1 MDILDNKE
9 IEIISNLLNF
19 NKKSNFSEKNGID
32 DFFNYLSYLNTEK
45 INSITTIKYIENCL
59 HEIKLLKGQAF
70 NCVYLNKLS
79 DVKNNF
85 NINEDFSNNIDIFSF
100 LTYFTNMNKGN
111 IIKLNNIVNLKS
123 NNGNIK
129 LNNENLLI
137 GESSEDLEKTIKA
150 HELGFEIFKTFPPNE
165 NNLIKH
171 LIESESKDK
180 SIKLNF
186 ILEYLK
192 DYEINLE
199 KIKFSRGKNI
209 FEYIANSSEI
219 DIINILLSHGLDF
232 ELKNTYINNTIT
244 VILADE
250 IKFLSHEDYSL
261 HHDKEVLIEKVN
273 LLAKYGMDLSYR
285 FTRNK
290 DSEISPLFINLYDT
304 LPLEEVKQIR
314 NHNKINTGNCFYYL
328 LNRSL
333 KACKAPENIIVDGVD
348 SSGKIIPLM
357 FIYMDNAFL
366 FAKEMEIKEQEQ
378 VEIINDLIND
388 NINRSNISTFIE
400 IITPQKAMIEKN
412 IINNEIDN
420 NNLNSIKNTKRL

>member
-9 IEIISNLLNF
+9 IEVISKLLNF

-45 INSITTIKYIENCL
+45 INSISTIKYIENCL

-70 NCVYLNKLS
+70 NSVYLNKLS

-100 LTYFTNMNKGN
+100 LTYFTNMNKEN
-111 IIKLNNIVNLKS
+111 IIKLNNILNLKS

-171 LIESESKDK
+171 LIESEIKDK

-199 KIKFSRGKNI
+199 KIKFSKGKNI
-209 FEYIANSSEI
+209 FEHIANSFEI
-219 DIINILLSHGLDF
+219 DVIEVLLTHGLDF
-232 ELKNTYINNTIT
+232 ELKNTYVNNIIT

-261 HHDKEVLIEKVN
+261 YDKEVLIEKVN

-290 DSEISPLFINLYDT
+290 DSEISPLFINLYDK

-314 NHNKINTGNCFYYL
+314 NDNKINTGNCFYYL
-328 LNRSL
+328 LNKSL
-333 KACKAPENIIVDGVD
+333 KACKSPENIMVDGVD
-348 SSGKIIPLM
+348 SSGKVIPLM
-357 FIYMDNAFL
+357 FTYMDNAFL
-366 FAKEMEIKEQEQ
+366 FAKEMEIKEQEK

-388 NINRSNISTFIE
+388 NINNPNISIFIE
-400 IITPQKAMIEKN
+400 IINPEKSMIEKN
-412 IINNEIDN
+412 IINNEIEN